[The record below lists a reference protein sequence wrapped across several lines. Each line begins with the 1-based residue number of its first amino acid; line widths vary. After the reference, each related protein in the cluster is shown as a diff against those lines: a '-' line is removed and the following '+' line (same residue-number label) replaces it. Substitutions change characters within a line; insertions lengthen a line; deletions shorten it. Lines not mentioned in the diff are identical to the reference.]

1 MFRPGKVGVSS
12 MARQEPP
19 PSLKNLESRLEAAR
33 ARQQDARGTGDE
45 DIKSAPTA
53 GLGFGFRIAV
63 DLLAGLAV
71 GIGLGVLLDRWL
83 GTTPFLLIVFFFLGA
98 AAGMLNVYRTA
109 TRQGMAVGY
118 SKGDDRPDEIDPG
131 DDETGDKG

>member
-1 MFRPGKVGVSS
+1 MTE
-12 MARQEPP
+12 QDPP

-45 DIKSAPTA
+45 NLKAAPTA
-53 GLGFGFRIAV
+53 GMGLGFRITV

-71 GIGLGVLLDRWL
+71 GVGLGLLLDRWL
-83 GTTPFLLIVFFFLGA
+83 GTTPFLMIVFFFLGA

-118 SKGDDRPDEIDPG
+118 SKGDDRR
-131 DDETGDKG
+131 DDETPGSGDMGDKG

>member
-1 MFRPGKVGVSS
+1 
-12 MARQEPP
+12 MAEQDPP
-19 PSLKNLESRLEAAR
+19 PSLKNLESRLDAAR
-33 ARQQDARGTGDE
+33 ARQQDARGNGDE
-45 DIKSAPTA
+45 NVKSAPTA
-53 GLGFGFRIAV
+53 GLGLGFRIAV

-71 GIGLGVLLDRWL
+71 GVGLGLLLDRWL

-118 SKGDDRPDEIDPG
+118 SKGDDSRDDETPG
-131 DDETGDKG
+131 GGETGDKG

>member
-1 MFRPGKVGVSS
+1 

-45 DIKSAPTA
+45 NVKSAPTA
-53 GLGFGFRIAV
+53 GLGLGFRIAV

-71 GIGLGVLLDRWL
+71 GIGLGLLLDRWL

-109 TRQGMAVGY
+109 TRQGLAVGY
-118 SKGDDRPDEIDPG
+118 SKGDDRPPDKIDPG

>member
-1 MFRPGKVGVSS
+1 

-19 PSLKNLESRLEAAR
+19 PSLKNLESRLDAAR

-45 DIKSAPTA
+45 KAKSAPGG

-71 GIGLGVLLDRWL
+71 GVGLGLLLDRWL

-109 TRQGMAVGY
+109 TRQGLAVGY
-118 SKGDDRPDEIDPG
+118 GKGDDRPPEEVAPG

>member
-1 MFRPGKVGVSS
+1 M
-12 MARQEPP
+12 
-19 PSLKNLESRLEAAR
+19 
-33 ARQQDARGTGDE
+33 
-45 DIKSAPTA
+45 
-53 GLGFGFRIAV
+53 
-63 DLLAGLAV
+63 
-71 GIGLGVLLDRWL
+71 LLDRWL

-118 SKGDDRPDEIDPG
+118 SKGDDRPDEKHPG

>member
-1 MFRPGKVGVSS
+1 
-12 MARQEPP
+12 MAKQEPP

-33 ARQQDARGTGDE
+33 ARQQDARGTGDQNG
-45 DIKSAPTA
+45 KSAPGA

-71 GIGLGVLLDRWL
+71 GVGLGLLLDRWL
-83 GTTPFLLIVFFFLGA
+83 GTTPFLLIVCFFLGA

-118 SKGDDRPDEIDPG
+118 SKGDDRPPDEMTPG

>member
-1 MFRPGKVGVSS
+1 
-12 MARQEPP
+12 MAEQDPP
-19 PSLKNLESRLEAAR
+19 PSLKNLEGRLAAAR

-45 DIKSAPTA
+45 NGKSAPTA

-71 GIGLGVLLDRWL
+71 GVGLGLLLDRWL

-109 TRQGMAVGY
+109 TRKGLAVGY
-118 SKGDDRPDEIDPG
+118 SKNDDHRDDETPG
-131 DDETGDKG
+131 GGETGDKG